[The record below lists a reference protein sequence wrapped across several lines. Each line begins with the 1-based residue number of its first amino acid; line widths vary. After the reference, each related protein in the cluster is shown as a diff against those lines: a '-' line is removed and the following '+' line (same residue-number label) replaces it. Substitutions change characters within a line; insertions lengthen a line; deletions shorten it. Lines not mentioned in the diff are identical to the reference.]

1 MNITQLIDSYKE
13 QMLSDLA
20 ELVAVPSV
28 SAEPDGDAPFGNECR
43 RALDKFLSIAQKLG
57 FDTVNYDNYAGSAQ
71 LGSGK
76 PELGILG
83 HLDVVPVTADD
94 WATPPFTM
102 TIKDGKAFGRGT
114 IDDKGPT
121 VAALYAMKAVQDAG
135 LLNKPVRLIVGCSEE
150 TGSELDIEHYM
161 KCAEMPPMVF
171 TPDAEFPLVNGEKGM
186 IRGEFTQALA
196 DDILVSLNAGT
207 VVNAVPSK
215 ATAVVKNI
223 DMAKLPQI
231 PQLTAE
237 KEGSTVKLTCTGR
250 AAHASTPA
258 DGENALTMLI
268 GVLAELGAEP
278 MKQLAD
284 IFKHGECTFT
294 TANGGALTYVF
305 SVAEYDGKTFTGKFD
320 IRYPFGSTKEHIFG
334 RITPVF
340 EKLGY
345 KISFPTA
352 NNPHYVDENSR
363 FVQTLLK
370 AYHEET
376 GLEAAC
382 QTCGGGTY
390 VHEIDG
396 GVAFG
401 PEFPGENSNLHSSD
415 EFISIDNFL
424 KCAKIYA
431 RAIAELCG

>member
-43 RALDKFLSIAQKLG
+43 NVLDKFLSIAQKLG
-57 FDTVNYDNYAGSAQ
+57 FDTVNYDNHAGSAQ

-171 TPDAEFPLVNGEKGM
+171 TPDAEFPLINGEKGM
-186 IRGEFTQALA
+186 F
-196 DDILVSLNAGT
+196 
-207 VVNAVPSK
+207 
-215 ATAVVKNI
+215 
-223 DMAKLPQI
+223 
-231 PQLTAE
+231 
-237 KEGSTVKLTCTGR
+237 
-250 AAHASTPA
+250 
-258 DGENALTMLI
+258 
-268 GVLAELGAEP
+268 
-278 MKQLAD
+278 
-284 IFKHGECTFT
+284 
-294 TANGGALTYVF
+294 
-305 SVAEYDGKTFTGKFD
+305 
-320 IRYPFGSTKEHIFG
+320 
-334 RITPVF
+334 
-340 EKLGY
+340 
-345 KISFPTA
+345 
-352 NNPHYVDENSR
+352 
-363 FVQTLLK
+363 
-370 AYHEET
+370 
-376 GLEAAC
+376 
-382 QTCGGGTY
+382 
-390 VHEIDG
+390 
-396 GVAFG
+396 
-401 PEFPGENSNLHSSD
+401 
-415 EFISIDNFL
+415 
-424 KCAKIYA
+424 
-431 RAIAELCG
+431 